1 MIQVVTNG
9 LNGRVTKVKKG
20 RKKKEESI
28 KLNSSISKLAQFS
41 KNCIY
46 DQRGSSRPVVMA
58 FCENWHTDDDVWL
71 NKNKKQCL
79 LLVFKYS
86 PKIHL
91 NFETLQCIR
100 HLLLWHYTS
109 CNPPAA
115 SVTIH
120 TRNICSFT
128 QGYLFGLIDLGVR
141 VLTSIIPTYWA
152 GTLWYESDENS
163 AFERGLRD
171 G

>member
-58 FCENWHTDDDVWL
+58 FCEN
-71 NKNKKQCL
+71 
-79 LLVFKYS
+79 
-86 PKIHL
+86 
-91 NFETLQCIR
+91 
-100 HLLLWHYTS
+100 
-109 CNPPAA
+109 
-115 SVTIH
+115 
-120 TRNICSFT
+120 
-128 QGYLFGLIDLGVR
+128 
-141 VLTSIIPTYWA
+141 
-152 GTLWYESDENS
+152 
-163 AFERGLRD
+163 
-171 G
+171 